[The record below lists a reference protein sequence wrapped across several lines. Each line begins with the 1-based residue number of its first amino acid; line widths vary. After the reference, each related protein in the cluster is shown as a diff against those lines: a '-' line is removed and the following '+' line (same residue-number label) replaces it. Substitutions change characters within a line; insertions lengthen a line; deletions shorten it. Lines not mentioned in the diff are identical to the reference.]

1 MYMGCSV
8 IVHSDLPA
16 AIRQSE
22 MLRNTPQPWPSSNKG
37 DDLYGKGLAG
47 VMDEEMGFVD

>member
-1 MYMGCSV
+1 MSCPL
-8 IVHSDLPA
+8 ILRSDLPG

-22 MLRNTPQPWPSSNKG
+22 MLRNKPQPWPSSNRG